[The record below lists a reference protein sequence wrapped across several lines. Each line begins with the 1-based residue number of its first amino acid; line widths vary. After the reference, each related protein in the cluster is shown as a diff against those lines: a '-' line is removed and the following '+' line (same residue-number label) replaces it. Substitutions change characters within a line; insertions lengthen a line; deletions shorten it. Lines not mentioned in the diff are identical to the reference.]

1 MNGPRFVI
9 EATEAESMAQ
19 QSNLSLLQLLPTL
32 VKSAQD
38 LARPS
43 ISNYHVGAV
52 GLASDGR
59 IFTGVNLEF
68 IGAPLHHSVHAEQFL
83 LTNLAVHGAPRLLA
97 LAVSAAPCG
106 HCRQFLQELRH
117 AADLQILIT
126 SDQDQEKDQKP
137 AKVLEKDGKPTKDG
151 EKDDKPINYKPLIS
165 FLPYPFGPF
174 DLLNE
179 QTPLLLEPHNNGL
192 QLQIQALPTSKNP
205 ILCNGHLKS
214 HGKDELLEIAALE
227 AANESHAPYSGCP
240 SGVALMDCEG
250 EIYKGF
256 YMESAAY
263 NPSLGPVQ
271 AALVAYVAAGG
282 GSGYERIVAGVLV
295 EREGAAVRQEDT
307 ARMFLKLISPK
318 CEVRVL
324 HSVLGSNG
332 CKRPCDLVCE

>member
-1 MNGPRFVI
+1 
-9 EATEAESMAQ
+9 MAQ

-32 VKSAQD
+32 VPSAKD

-43 ISNYHVGAV
+43 ISNFPVGAV

-59 IFTGVNLEF
+59 IFLGVNLEF
-68 IGAPLHHSVHAEQFL
+68 TGVPLHHSVHAEQFL

-106 HCRQFLQELRH
+106 HCRQFLQELRN
-117 AADLQILIT
+117 AADLQIFIT
-126 SDQDQEKDQKP
+126 SDQDQ
-137 AKVLEKDGKPTKDG
+137 G
-151 EKDDKPINYKPLIS
+151 KDDKPINYKPLIS
-165 FLPYPFGPF
+165 FLPNPFGPF

-192 QLQIQALPTSKNP
+192 QLQIQTLPISKNP
-205 ILCNGHLKS
+205 IMCNGYSKS
-214 HGKDELLEIAALE
+214 RDKNETLEIAALE

-240 SGVALMDCEG
+240 SAVALMDCEG

-256 YMESAAY
+256 YIESAAY

-282 GSGYERIVAGVLV
+282 SGFERIVAGVLV
-295 EREGAAVRQEDT
+295 EREGAAARQED
-307 ARMFLKLISPK
+307 AAGLLLKLISPK

-324 HSVLGSNG
+324 HCVLGSNG
-332 CKRPCDLVCE
+332 VYKA